1 MDLELAGRVVA
12 VTGGASGIG
21 RACALAFARE
31 GARVAVLDRDQAG
44 LERIAAEL
52 AAMGVDAATWRV
64 DVADAAQVDGAYD
77 GIVDRFGGLDVGFN
91 NAGTI
96 LPAQAVSDMTEDDW
110 DRVIDVNLKG
120 VWLCMRAQ
128 VRHMLA
134 AGGGV
139 VVNTASA
146 AGLVGSPGTSP
157 YVASKFGVIGITKAV
172 AAEVADR
179 GIRINAIAPGTIDT
193 PLNGALFDRPDPFA
207 TAVVRGIPPIGRFGR
222 PDEIADAVLWLA
234 SPRSSFATGSTLV
247 VDGGFTAQ

>member
-21 RACALAFARE
+21 RAGALAFARE
-31 GARVAVLDRDQAG
+31 GAKVAVLDRDEAG

-52 AAMGVDAATWRV
+52 AAIGVDAATWRV
-64 DVADAAQVDGAYD
+64 DVSDAAQVDHAYD
-77 GIVDRFGGLDVGFN
+77 DIVDRFGGLDVGFN

-134 AGGGV
+134 AGGV

-222 PDEIADAVLWLA
+222 PEEIADAVLWLA

>member
-31 GARVAVLDRDQAG
+31 GAKVAVLDRDEAG

-52 AAMGVDAATWRV
+52 AAMDVDAATWRV
-64 DVADAAQVDGAYD
+64 DVSDAAQVDHAYD
-77 GIVDRFGGLDVGFN
+77 DIVDRFGGLDVGFN